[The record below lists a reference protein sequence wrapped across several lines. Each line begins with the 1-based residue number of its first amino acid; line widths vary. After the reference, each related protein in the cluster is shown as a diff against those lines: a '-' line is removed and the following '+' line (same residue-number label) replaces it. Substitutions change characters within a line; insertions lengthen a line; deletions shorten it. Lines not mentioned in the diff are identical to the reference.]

1 MLSAQPFSTLF
12 SRFAL
17 VGGLAL
23 VLASCSD
30 DPEEAGPLYNI
41 SKDGN
46 NVFVL
51 NEGKFQTPNGAVS
64 YFSKGTKTVVDK
76 SIFQTVNQRELG
88 DVVQSMLVVGNQGY
102 IVANNSKKMEVVN
115 LTTFK
120 TIATINNLEQPR
132 YAVAAGTNKAY
143 ITEWVKYGSPGR
155 VSVLDLNTNTVLK
168 TIAVGKQPEQIV
180 AVNGKVY
187 VANSG
192 ENNLSVINPATDA
205 VESTITV
212 PDGPSSLVV
221 DKTNAIWV
229 LGAGFTVYDSN
240 PPYPVLS
247 STPGSLTKINPT
259 TNTVQSSLAFASNNP
274 GGLRIDGTGTQLYYR
289 YKGAIYRM
297 STSDVT
303 LPATPLI
310 RRSFSGLDIDP
321 KDNTIYA
328 AVTPSYTTS
337 GKFIRY
343 QGTGSA
349 TAIDS
354 FEVNIGPNGF
364 IFY

>member
-1 MLSAQPFSTLF
+1 MFSAKPFSTLL
-12 SRFAL
+12 SRFVLTGAMAL
-17 VGGLAL
+17 A
-23 VLASCSD
+23 LASCSD
-30 DPEEAGPLYNI
+30 DPQDGPLYNI
-41 SKDGN
+41 IKDGN

-64 YFSKGTKTVVDK
+64 YFSKASKTVVDR

-102 IVANNSKKMEVVN
+102 IVVNNSKKVEVVN

-120 TIATINNLEQPR
+120 TVATVNGLALPR
-132 YAVAAGTNKAY
+132 YAVAATADKAY
-143 ITEWVKYGSPGR
+143 ITEWVSYSTPGR
-155 VSVLDLNTNTVLK
+155 LSVLDLRTNTITK
-168 TIAVGKQPEQIV
+168 TIPVGKQPEQLV
-180 AVNGKVY
+180 LLNGRVY

-192 ENNLSVINPATDA
+192 ENTISVINPTTDA

-212 PDGPSSLVV
+212 SDGPSSLVA
-221 DKTNAIWV
+221 DNSGTLWV

-247 STPGSLTKINPT
+247 STPGSLTSINPT
-259 TNTVQSSLAFASNNP
+259 TNTVRAVKTFASNNP

-297 STSDVT
+297 NTTDAT
-303 LPATPLI
+303 LPTTPLI
-310 RRSFSGLDIDP
+310 RRGFSGFDIDP

-328 AVTPSYTTS
+328 GVTPSYTTN
-337 GKFIRY
+337 GRLVRY
-343 QGTGSA
+343 QTTG

-354 FEVNIGPNGF
+354 FEVNIAPNGF

>member
-1 MLSAQPFSTLF
+1 MLSATPFSTLL

-23 VLASCSD
+23 TLASCSD

-64 YFSKGTKTVVDK
+64 YFSKSTKTVIDK
-76 SIFQTVNQRELG
+76 SVFQTVNQRELG

-102 IVANNSKKMEVVN
+102 IVANNSKKVEVVN

-120 TIATINNLEQPR
+120 TIATVNNLEQPR

-143 ITEWVKYGSPGR
+143 ITEWVKFGSPGR
-155 VSVLDLNTNTVLK
+155 VSVLDLTTNTVLK
-168 TIAVGKQPEQIV
+168 TIPVGKQPEQIV
-180 AVNGKVY
+180 ALNGKVY

-192 ENNLSVINPATDA
+192 DNNLSVINPATDA

-212 PDGPSSLVV
+212 SDGPSSLVV
-221 DKTNAIWV
+221 DNSGTLWV
-229 LGAGFTVYDSN
+229 LGAGFTVYDPN
-240 PPYPVLS
+240 PPYAVLS
-247 STPGSLTKINPT
+247 STPGSLTSINPT
-259 TNTVQSSLAFASNNP
+259 TNTIRAVKTFASNNP
-274 GGLRIDGTGTQLYYR
+274 SGLRIDGTGTQLYYR

-297 STSDVT
+297 STTDAT
-303 LPATPLI
+303 LPASPLI
-310 RRSFSGLDIDP
+310 RRSFSGLNVDP

-328 AVTPSYTTS
+328 AVTPSYTTA

-343 QGTGSA
+343 QGTGTA

-354 FEVNIGPNGF
+354 FEVNIAPNGF
-364 IFY
+364 VFY

>member
-1 MLSAQPFSTLF
+1 MRFANPLSTL
-12 SRFAL
+12 SR
-17 VGGLAL
+17 LAL
-23 VLASCSD
+23 TGAVVLALASCSD
-30 DPEEAGPLYNI
+30 DPEQGPAYNI
-41 SKDGN
+41 AKDDN

-51 NEGKFQTPNGAVS
+51 NEGKFLTPNGSIS
-64 YFSKGTKTVVDK
+64 YFKKSDKKVVDP

-102 IVANNSKKMEVVN
+102 IVVNNSKKLEVVN
-115 LTTFK
+115 LTTFQ
-120 TIATINNLEQPR
+120 TITTVTGLEQPR
-132 YAVAAGTNKAY
+132 YAVAAGTDKAY

-155 VSVLDLNTNTVLK
+155 VAVLDLRTNTITK
-168 TIAVGKQPEQIV
+168 TIPVGKQPEQLV

-192 ENNLSVINPATDA
+192 DNNLSVINPATDA

-221 DKTNAIWV
+221 DKTGSIWV
-229 LGAGFTVYDSN
+229 LGAGFTVYNSQ
-240 PPYPVLS
+240 PPYNVIS
-247 STPGSLTKINPT
+247 STPGSLTKVNPAT
-259 TNTVQSSLAFASNNP
+259 GTIGSTLLFPGSNP

-289 YKGAIYRM
+289 YRAAVYRM
-297 STSDVT
+297 NTTDAA
-303 LPATPLI
+303 LPTTPFLQ
-310 RRSFSGLDIDP
+310 RNFSGFNLDP

-328 AVTPSYTTS
+328 GVSPSYTNN
-337 GKFIRY
+337 GKLIRY
-343 QGTGSA
+343 QTTG

-354 FEVNIGPNGF
+354 FEVGIGPNGF

>member
-1 MLSAQPFSTLF
+1 MLSAKTFSTLF
-12 SRFAL
+12 TRFAV
-17 VGGLAL
+17 VGSLA
-23 VLASCSD
+23 LASCSD
-30 DPEEAGPLYNI
+30 DAEEGPLYNI
-41 SKDGN
+41 SKDTN

-64 YFSKGTKTVVDK
+64 YFNKSSKTVVDK

-102 IVANNSKKMEVVN
+102 IVANNSKKLEVVN

-120 TIATINNLEQPR
+120 TITTVKDLEQPR
-132 YAVAAGTNKAY
+132 YAVAAGTDKAY
-143 ITEWVKYGSPGR
+143 ITEWVKYGGAGR
-155 VSVLDLNTNTVLK
+155 VSVLDLRTNTVVK

-180 AVNGKVY
+180 ALKDGKVY

-192 ENNLSVINPATDA
+192 ENTISVINPGTDV

-212 PDGPSSLVV
+212 SDGPSNLVF
-221 DKTNAIWV
+221 DNSGTLWV
-229 LGAGFTVYDSN
+229 LGAGITVYNSKE
-240 PPYPVLS
+240 PYDVIS
-247 STPGSLTKINPT
+247 STPGSLTSINPT
-259 TNTVQSSLAFASNNP
+259 TNTIRAVKTFAGSNP
-274 GGLRIDGTGTQLYYR
+274 SGLRIDGTGTQLYYR

-297 STSDVT
+297 STIDAA
-303 LPATPLI
+303 LPTTPLI

-328 AVTPSYTTS
+328 AVTPSYTTA
-337 GKFIRY
+337 GRFIRY
-343 QGTGSA
+343 QATGV
-349 TAIDS
+349 AIDS
-354 FEVNIGPNGF
+354 FEVNIAPNGF